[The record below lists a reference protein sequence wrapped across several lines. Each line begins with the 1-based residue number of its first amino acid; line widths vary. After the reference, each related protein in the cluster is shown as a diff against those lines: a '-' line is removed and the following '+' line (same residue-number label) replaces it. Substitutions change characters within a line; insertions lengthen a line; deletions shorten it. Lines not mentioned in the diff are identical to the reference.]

1 MQITFL
7 ERTTMAS
14 QNDSEPFVFEIH
26 TNHNALPPSEEEE
39 HGKPRI
45 APDILQFIVDQNE
58 VDK

>member
-1 MQITFL
+1 
-7 ERTTMAS
+7 MAS